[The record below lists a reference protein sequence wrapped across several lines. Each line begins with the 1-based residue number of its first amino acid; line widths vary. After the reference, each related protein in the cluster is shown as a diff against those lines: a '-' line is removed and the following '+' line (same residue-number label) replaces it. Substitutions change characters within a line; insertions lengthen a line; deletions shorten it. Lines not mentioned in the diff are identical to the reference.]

1 MRVPSPTHPLL
12 QRARIIVL
20 LAALL
25 TFGINAPVAAATNP
39 QGPGTYKGLG
49 FDVCQAPNQATMDAW
64 RSKSPFRAIGIYIS
78 GNSRYCGDKYQP
90 NLSAGWVQK
99 NAKNGWRFMPIHVGY
114 QSPCF
119 KNNPK
124 SRVQKKKMSSTIS
137 KARSQ
142 GHSDARETIGRLK
155 KYGFG
160 TGSVSYL
167 DLEWYKR
174 SSSCDAAVLNFM
186 DAWTDTLHEA
196 KYRSGVYSSGSAAI
210 KLIDD
215 AMASGKK
222 FTRPDHVWIAWTN
235 GKANTDGGP
244 FMSSKRFT
252 NHQRIHQYKNG
263 SSVRYGGHT
272 LTIDWN
278 YLDTGGSSK
287 PSGGSSDSG
296 KSSTSEKIAKA
307 AKGSTPKLK
316 PGAKGEAVT
325 RVQRALNATGRKFPV
340 TGTFD
345 AKTTDA
351 VKSYRKAVGLKPK
364 AKVTKKMWRALQA
377 GKKG

>member
-1 MRVPSPTHPLL
+1 MRVPSPTHRLL
-12 QRARIIVL
+12 QHTRTLVLMVSLLIV
-20 LAALL
+20 
-25 TFGINAPVAAATNP
+25 GIGAPASAGTNP
-39 QGPGTYKGLG
+39 QAPGTYKGLG
-49 FDVCQAPNQATMDAW
+49 FDTCQAPNQATMDAW
-64 RSKSPFRAIGIYIS
+64 RDKSPFRAIGIYIS

-90 NLSAGWVQK
+90 NLSASWVQK

-124 SRVQKKKMSSTIS
+124 SRVQKKKMSSSIS

-142 GHSDARETIGRLK
+142 GHSDARETIDRLK

-174 SSSCDAAVLNFM
+174 TSSCDKAVLNFM
-186 DAWTDTLHEA
+186 DAWTDTLHDA

-215 AMASGKK
+215 SIASGEK

-235 GKANTDGGP
+235 GKANTDGGS

-263 SSVRYGGHT
+263 STVKYGGHT
-272 LTIDWN
+272 LNIDWN
-278 YLDTGGSSK
+278 YLDTGGSSSPAK
-287 PSGGSSDSG
+287 GSSG
-296 KSSTSEKIAKA
+296 SSSASNKVARA

-316 PGAKGEAVT
+316 VGSTGEAV
-325 RVQRALNATGRKFPV
+325 RRLQRALDATGRDLPV
-340 TGTFD
+340 TGTFGSMT
-345 AKTTDA
+345 AKA
-351 VKSYRKAVGLKPK
+351 VESYRKAVGLKAKP
-364 AKVTKKMWRALQA
+364 KVTKKMWAALQA